1 MAGEALHEDRELLG
15 PEILDRHRAISTIM
29 EELEAIDWYNQRIKA
44 SSNAELQAVL
54 AHNRNEEKE
63 HASMLLEWLR
73 RHDSELDTHLRT
85 YLFSQGPIRE
95 VAAAPQG
102 SATSDGSLGYGHSI
116 QRIVGTSTKDQPIDI
131 TVRVTDVYRK
141 INGKWLIVHEHVSVP
156 VDLDTGKPDLSSRP

>member
-73 RHDSELDTHLRT
+73 RHDGELDTHLRT

-95 VAAAPQG
+95 VGTASDG
-102 SATSDGSLGYGHSI
+102 SASVDGSLGIGSL
-116 QRIVGTSTKDQPIDI
+116 KA
-131 TVRVTDVYRK
+131 
-141 INGKWLIVHEHVSVP
+141 
-156 VDLDTGKPDLSSRP
+156 